1 MDIDYQLALNLTAAL
16 VVGLLIGSERGWSG
30 REASEGSRVA
40 GLRTFGVIGL
50 LGGVSAIAGQLFGH
64 WLLVAVFVAVAA
76 LVVVAHVLDFKSNQ
90 DRGTTTAFA
99 MLLTFLLAAWATT
112 GQQVAALG
120 AAVVLVA
127 LLGYKRALHRWL
139 GKVTQEEF
147 SSAVILLLISVVM
160 LPLLPDR
167 GYGPWQALNP
177 YWIWWMVVLISG
189 LSFVGYIAVRLTGA
203 RMGVLITALA
213 GALASSTAV
222 TITLANFCR
231 KATRKQLYMAGILLA
246 GSVMFA
252 RVLIEVFIANRAL
265 LPLVALPL
273 GLMGAG
279 MVLAAGFF
287 WRRHQQA
294 PANLAEQVNLPNPLQ
309 LMTAIKFG
317 ALLAVILLLS
327 KALVAWLGDSGIYAL
342 ALASGL
348 MDVDAITLSLS
359 RMAIEDISP
368 VVAANGILMAAVVN
382 TLVKGVIFAYITGPK
397 QNIWFLAVLM
407 LALLPG
413 ALAGIWSAMGN

>member
-317 ALLAVILLLS
+317 ALLVVILLLS
-327 KALVAWLGDSGIYAL
+327 KALVAWLGDSGIYVL
-342 ALASGL
+342 AL
-348 MDVDAITLSLS
+348 
-359 RMAIEDISP
+359 
-368 VVAANGILMAAVVN
+368 VN
-382 TLVKGVIFAYITGPK
+382 TLVKCVIFAYITGPK